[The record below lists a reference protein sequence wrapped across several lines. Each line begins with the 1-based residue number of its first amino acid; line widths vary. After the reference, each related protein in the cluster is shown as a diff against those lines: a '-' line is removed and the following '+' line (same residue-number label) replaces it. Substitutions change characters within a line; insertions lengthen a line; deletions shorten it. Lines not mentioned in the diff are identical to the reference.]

1 MTNTHALRD
10 INTPRHTQRKTD
22 TQTLTDRH
30 TLRETNTETLSLIC
44 ERETHRE
51 RETNKH
57 RGNRYVNEWREY
69 LRMSSF
75 RHYYPS

>member
-30 TLRETNTETLSLIC
+30 TLRETNTETLRDIHI
-44 ERETHRE
+44 RRE
-51 RETNKH
+51 RHTYPNIH
-57 RGNRYVNEWREY
+57 RSTVYNSQDMEAT
-69 LRMSSF
+69 
-75 RHYYPS
+75 